1 MTVAYRVFAPAI
13 FGAILGF
20 SPAVAQTVSDPA
32 PAAPPA
38 AATLTPPPAAPAPVA
53 APAVAPVPSPAA
65 APAPPAVPAYTG
77 IEFKAALIGTNEIPG
92 PGDPDGTGSATVSI
106 DTTQSRLCFTLMV
119 ANVESVTMAHIHKG
133 PAGSMGNV
141 VVPLTA
147 PTNGSSQGCV
157 QTRAEVLLDILNSPA
172 DFYVNV
178 HSEPFMAGAVRGQL
192 ARSEPPKPA
201 PTPAPR
207 KKRRR

>member
-1 MTVAYRVFAPAI
+1 MTVACRAFQAAILGAIVALSPALAQPADPAAAPAPTPVPTPAPAPAAIPASPAPAI
-13 FGAILGF
+13 
-20 SPAVAQTVSDPA
+20 PPA

-38 AATLTPPPAAPAPVA
+38 
-53 APAVAPVPSPAA
+53 
-65 APAPPAVPAYTG
+65 PAYSG
-77 IEFKAALIGTNEIPG
+77 IEFKAALVGTNEIPG

-106 DTTQSRLCFTLMV
+106 DTTQNRLCFTLMV
-119 ANVESVTMAHIHKG
+119 ANVESVTMAHVHKG
-133 PAGSMGNV
+133 AAGSMGNV

-157 QTRAEVLLDILNSPA
+157 QTRPEILLEILNTPA

-192 ARSEPPKPA
+192 SRVEPAKPA
-201 PTPAPR
+201 PAPKKWSPR
-207 KKRRR
+207 KRRR

>member
-13 FGAILGF
+13 FGAIFGL
-20 SPAVAQTVSDPA
+20 SPALAQTADAPDPA
-32 PAAPPA
+32 PAAVPPA
-38 AATLTPPPAAPAPVA
+38 VPPPAPATGAAPAPTAV
-53 APAVAPVPSPAA
+53 PAPAA
-65 APAPPAVPAYTG
+65 APAAPAYSG
-77 IEFKAALIGTNEIPG
+77 IEFKAALIGASEIPG
-92 PGDPDGTGSATVSI
+92 PGDPDGTGSASVSI
-106 DTTQSRLCFTLMV
+106 DTTQNKLCYTLMV
-119 ANVESVTMAHIHKG
+119 ANVESVSMAHIHKG

-157 QTRAEVLLDILNSPA
+157 QTRPEILLDILTNPA

-201 PTPAPR
+201 PTPSPWK

>member
-1 MTVAYRVFAPAI
+1 MIVARRAFQAAI
-13 FGAILGF
+13 FGAIVAL
-20 SPAVAQTVSDPA
+20 SPALAQ
-32 PAAPPA
+32 
-38 AATLTPPPAAPAPVA
+38 PVG
-53 APAVAPVPSPAA
+53 PAA
-65 APAPPAVPAYTG
+65 APAPTPAPAPAAIPASPAPAAVAAPVPAPAPAPAYSG
-77 IEFKAALIGTNEIPG
+77 IEFKAALVGTNEIPG
-92 PGDPDGTGSATVSI
+92 PGDPDGTGSASISI

-119 ANVESVTMAHIHKG
+119 ANVESVTMAHVHKG

-192 ARSEPPKPA
+192 TRSEPPKPA
-201 PTPAPR
+201 PAPKKWSPK